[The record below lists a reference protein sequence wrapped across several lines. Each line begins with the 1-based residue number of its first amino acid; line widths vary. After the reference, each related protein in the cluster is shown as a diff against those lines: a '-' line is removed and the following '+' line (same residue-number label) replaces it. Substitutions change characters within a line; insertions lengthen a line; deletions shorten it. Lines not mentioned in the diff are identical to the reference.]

1 MSDFLVYTDKSTD
14 FDFRVEVEGASLS
27 EAKARLILS
36 GEKTNYILE
45 GTVEHDGSAH
55 IEIPKLKGLLEDS
68 SVGSMELEVIVE
80 DAYFN
85 PWSGTYKTTASKKVT
100 VNEITQQKAPS
111 KPAMVV
117 TVKENKSPYD
127 KKIDRIV
134 DSLQEQNIT
143 SKNILSG
150 QHKKYLYSLMEVTFR
165 KQLKDLDSQVIITD
179 IINTIP

>member
-100 VNEITQQKAPS
+100 VNEITQQ
-111 KPAMVV
+111 
-117 TVKENKSPYD
+117 
-127 KKIDRIV
+127 
-134 DSLQEQNIT
+134 
-143 SKNILSG
+143 
-150 QHKKYLYSLMEVTFR
+150 
-165 KQLKDLDSQVIITD
+165 
-179 IINTIP
+179 